1 VELPLKT
8 WDEDD
13 VEIQITDSGICG
25 SDVHTLDSNW
35 GPTLYP
41 AVVGHEIAGI
51 VTKVGQNVTKVK
63 VGDRAGV
70 GPICYAC
77 GQCDSCLN
85 GKPNVC
91 AKGIIT
97 TYNSRY
103 GKISSKLNEL
113 KIINNVTA
121 NGDKTYGGYADIWR
135 YFFYPVLK

>member
-1 VELPLKT
+1 MIIDEPLKHVELPLKT

-25 SDVHTLDSNW
+25 SDIHTLDSSW
-35 GPTLYP
+35 RPTLYP
-41 AVVGHEIAGI
+41 VVVGHEIAGI

-70 GPICYAC
+70 GAICSAC
-77 GQCDSCLN
+77 NECESCLN

-103 GKISSKLNEL
+103 D
-113 KIINNVTA
+113 

-135 YFFYPVLK
+135 YFFFFYIVLK

>member
-1 VELPLKT
+1 MITYIDEPLKHVELPLKT

-51 VTKVGQNVTKVK
+51 VTKVGQNVKKVK

-77 GQCDSCLN
+77 GQCESCLN

-103 GKISSKLNEL
+103 G
-113 KIINNVTA
+113 

-135 YFFYPVLK
+135 YFLSRIKVGFF